1 MTHLTVQ
8 QLSASL
14 DGALTGPSLELVVRH
29 LAACHECRD
38 RQARLAKHDD
48 ALRRLLGQDP
58 DDLFLDDLTRR
69 SEAQVIAI
77 SRGMPAPAMVTSV
90 PLLHEED
97 PHAPVEPPP
106 PPPRP
111 ELGRAGELAQEAGW
125 GRIGMKP
132 TAGTHA
138 PESNP
143 EEAQRLLEALESGNV
158 ADFTELTAQ
167 GLQEHA
173 PLDGPVFDLPAWIKD
188 QSKTSTPK
196 RDGPREVP
204 KLNLFFADLDERAAG
219 LTREAV
225 DEVFRRDDEA
235 AEEDEAPETPA
246 APPTRPHGL
255 SLVPP
260 LQPTPGVPPEHAAF
274 APPGW
279 TPESPLAS
287 EPTGTDGDRAPASES
302 SSEPRATPSSA
313 NMWDLG
319 GFKLPPGAA
328 PEPPRPVPPVL
339 TEPFVVSIGP
349 PRPARRSHARGTDR
363 ALVMALVS
371 VGGLL
376 FILVALQLA
385 PAPNE
390 HRGSSATT
398 AGAQPS
404 RITLAPRDATQEE
417 PPARNEPSI
426 VPASTAAPVDQ
437 AVPPSDP
444 ASPDPAPGGTSKS
457 PGIAP
462 PETPPVVVP
471 KPSND
476 ASGATPAPK
485 PVKPAAGAETT
496 KPAGDR
502 APANRTANVASEDAP
517 WPLLCGV
524 VLDGSGQPVAGAR
537 ILATEIAFAVRS
549 DARGRFC
556 LSAPA
561 GTQHLLIEAEGFA
574 DSRQTV
580 VLSASTPEVQVQLQA
595 AN

>member
-1 MTHLTVQ
+1 MTHVTVQ

-58 DDLFLDDLTRR
+58 DDLFLDELTRR

-90 PLLHEED
+90 PQLHEED

-158 ADFTELTAQ
+158 DDFTELTAQ

-188 QSKTSTPK
+188 QSKSPAPK

-225 DEVFRRDDEA
+225 DEVFRREGESDA
-235 AEEDEAPETPA
+235 AADAPATPA
-246 APPTRPHGL
+246 TPAGPAHGL

-260 LQPTPGVPPEHAAF
+260 MQPGPAVPPEHVAF

-279 TPESPLAS
+279 TPASPMVNAPLAAADRPAP
-287 EPTGTDGDRAPASES
+287 EPSGV
-302 SSEPRATPSSA
+302 PRATQISPNA
-313 NMWDLG
+313 WDLG
-319 GFKLPPGAA
+319 GFKLPAGAA
-328 PEPPRPVPPVL
+328 PEPPRPPIPVL

-349 PRPARRSHARGTDR
+349 VRPARRSHARGTDR

-385 PAPNE
+385 PAPGE
-390 HRGSSATT
+390 HRNASATT
-398 AGAQPS
+398 AGSQPT
-404 RITLAPRDATQEE
+404 RIMLAPRDAAPQE
-417 PPARNEPSI
+417 PPARNESR
-426 VPASTAAPVDQ
+426 VVSASTAAPTDQ
-437 AVPPSDP
+437 AVSPEPAASP
-444 ASPDPAPGGTSKS
+444 ASDAQDAGTPGSESAPTAM
-457 PGIAP
+457 PPVIAP
-462 PETPPVVVP
+462 ESANDKATQAA
-471 KPSND
+471 KPQKT
-476 ASGATPAPK
+476 AARPAVHATRPT
-485 PVKPAAGAETT
+485 E
-496 KPAGDR
+496 DR
-502 APANRTANVASEDAP
+502 TAANRTATAAATDDAP

-524 VLDGSGQPVAGAR
+524 VLDGSGQPLAGAR
-537 ILATEIAFAVRS
+537 ILVTEIAFAVRS

-561 GTQHLLIEAEGFA
+561 GTQHLLIEADGFA
-574 DSRQTV
+574 DSRQAVT
-580 VLSASTPEVQVQLQA
+580 LSANTPDVRVQMQH